1 MNNWL
6 SIIRFLGIRLAIYL
20 SAVVVAY
27 LLASIMATQSVISNL
42 SGMGVDLSFA
52 ERATMTLHDIGGMAG
67 MFLPMIAFGLLIA
80 FMATALIC
88 HYWNQ
93 WRTPLYIIAGAAA
106 LVCVHLA
113 LNLAFGITPVAIART
128 TTGLALQ
135 ALAGAVGG
143 YTYVYL
149 SGRYRKMAGTVL
161 EN

>member
-6 SIIRFLGIRLAIYL
+6 SIIRFLGTRLAIYL
-20 SAVVVAY
+20 SAVAVAY
-27 LLASIMATQSVISNL
+27 LLASIMATQSVISSL
-42 SGMGVDLSFA
+42 SGMGVDLSLA
-52 ERATMTLHDIGGMAG
+52 ERAGMTLRDFGGMAG

-88 HYWNQ
+88 RYWNQ
-93 WRTPLYIIAGAAA
+93 WRTPLYIVAGAAA

-128 TTGLALQ
+128 TTGLGLQ

>member
-20 SAVVVAY
+20 SAVVFAY
-27 LLASIMATQSVISNL
+27 LLASIMATQSVISSL
-42 SGMGVDLSFA
+42 SGMGVDLSLA
-52 ERATMTLHDIGGMAG
+52 ERAGMTLRDFGGMAG

-93 WRTPLYIIAGAAA
+93 WRTPLYIVAGAAA

-128 TTGLALQ
+128 TSGLGLQ
-135 ALAGAVGG
+135 ALAGAMGG

-149 SGRYRKMAGTVL
+149 SGRYR
-161 EN
+161 